1 MITQVASLLSL
12 IVAAPAAG
20 RPATVP
26 PPHPVPSLVV
36 VITVDQCRAD
46 YLERWRPQLT
56 GGLAWLL
63 DHGAVF
69 TEAFQDHAMTETAPG
84 HATVLSGRNPHSTG
98 IVRNGEG
105 VEDSTVAL
113 VGSAGEGA
121 SPWRFRGTAL
131 YDWMRARYPRSR
143 ALSVRRKD
151 RGAILPVGRAR
162 QSVYWYDGGRFT
174 TSTYYADSLP
184 AWLRAFD
191 AGLAPAYAPGRAWT
205 LLRPDSDYA
214 EPDSEPF
221 EHGGRD
227 FTFPHRLPGD
237 AARAAAAVAG
247 TPVMDSLT
255 LALALD
261 GLRHLR
267 LGRGPQ
273 PDLLAISLSATD
285 NIGHAFGPDSR
296 EIHDQVLRLDQAL
309 GWFLDSLARGQ
320 GPRGTLVALTAD
332 HGVTPY
338 PAWSRAHGDTAAR
351 AVSFDSLLRVTRAAL
366 AARAGPGPWIRF
378 FEAGMLAMDRAGLE
392 ARGVDVDSVVA
403 GLADAMRAAPGVLR
417 VDTPRSLAAADT
429 APDATARR
437 WLNAIPPG
445 LGVELAV
452 TLRPGDVWGRE
463 PLTDAQHGQPSD
475 ADAHVPLIVAGPGV
489 RAGRY
494 AGRAQVADLAPTL
507 AYLIG
512 VRPLEKLDGRVL
524 REMMQRQR

>member
-1 MITQVASLLSL
+1 MIAQ
-12 IVAAPAAG
+12 AAVLFPFLAALAAG
-20 RPATVP
+20 RPAAIP
-26 PPHPVPSLVV
+26 PRAIPSLVV

-69 TEAFQDHAMTETAPG
+69 TDAYQDHAMTETAPG

-98 IVRNGEG
+98 IVRNSEG
-105 VEDSTVAL
+105 VEDSTAALLGVA
-113 VGSAGEGA
+113 GPGA
-121 SPWRFRGTAL
+121 SPRRFRGTAL
-131 YDWMRARYPRSR
+131 FDWLRARYPRAR
-143 ALSVRRKD
+143 ALSVSRKD
-151 RGAILPVGRAR
+151 RGAILPIGRAR
-162 QSVYWYDGGRFT
+162 QSVYWNAGGRFT
-174 TSTYYADSLP
+174 TSRYYADSLP
-184 AWLRAFD
+184 AWLLAFD
-191 AGLAPAYAPGRAWT
+191 ATLAPAYAPGRAWT
-205 LLRPDSDYA
+205 LLLPDSDYA
-214 EPDSEPF
+214 EPDSQPW

-227 FTFPHRLPGD
+227 YVFPHRLPDDTARD
-237 AARAAAAVAG
+237 ADAIAA
-247 TPVMDSLT
+247 TPAMDSLT

-261 GLRHLR
+261 GLAHLG

-285 NIGHAFGPDSR
+285 YIGHAYGPESR
-296 EIHDQVLRLDQAL
+296 EIHDQILRLDRSL
-309 GWFLDSLARGQ
+309 GWFLDALARRE
-320 GPRGTLVALTAD
+320 GPGRVVVALTAD

-351 AVSFDSLLRVTRAAL
+351 AVSFDSLIRATRATL
-366 AARAGPGPWIRF
+366 AARAGPGRWIRF

-403 GLADAMRAAPGVLR
+403 GLANAMRGAPGVLR

-429 APDATARR
+429 AHDAFARR
-437 WLNAIPPG
+437 WLNAMPPD

-452 TLRPGDVWGRE
+452 TLEPGDVWGRE
-463 PLTDAQHGQPSD
+463 PMTDAEHGQPSD

-494 AGRAQVADLAPTL
+494 AARVQVADLAPTL
-507 AYLIG
+507 ARLLG
-512 VRPLEKLDGRVL
+512 VRPLQRVDGTVL
-524 REMMQRQR
+524 REAVAP